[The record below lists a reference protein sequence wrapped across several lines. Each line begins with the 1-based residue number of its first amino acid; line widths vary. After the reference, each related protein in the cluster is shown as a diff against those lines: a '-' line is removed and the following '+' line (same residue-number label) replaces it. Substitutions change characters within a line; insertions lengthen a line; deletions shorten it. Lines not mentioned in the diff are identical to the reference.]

1 MLTIAYMTNRSRPRF
16 AWFADGLKR
25 QGADE
30 SIELLVVDFYADDR
44 DLGQI
49 GRDRGLNCRSITPKP
64 TVWQG
69 KHRLTKEDY
78 FAAANAR
85 NTAICAAKGDYI
97 VFADDLSVPG
107 EKWLE
112 RVRWHA
118 QVGNVV
124 CGSYQKLKQMV
135 VTNGELES
143 YEEFEAGK
151 DHRRTHQVYSMAP
164 CYGSWFYG
172 CSCGGPIEVF
182 LQINGYPE
190 IADGMG
196 YEDSVTG
203 DAIRNNGCT
212 IFFDKEMLTYESE
225 EGHHE
230 DKQFIRSDPG
240 VSPNDKS
247 HALLDICNGANHFP
261 NFFGPG
267 GIRALRKR
275 IQDGEPFPK
284 MGIPEH
290 DWFTGTPL
298 REL

>member
-1 MLTIAYMTNRSRPRF
+1 MTIAYMTNRRNPRF
-16 AWFADGLKR
+16 EWFADGIKR
-25 QGADE
+25 QGADD
-30 SIELLVVDFYADDR
+30 SIELLVVDFYADER

-64 TVWQG
+64 SVWQG
-69 KHRLTKEDY
+69 KHRLTKENY

-85 NTAICAAKGDYI
+85 NTAICAAKGDYL

-107 EKWLE
+107 DKWLE

-118 QVGNVV
+118 QVQNVV
-124 CGSYQKLKQMV
+124 CGSYQKLKRMV
-135 VTNGELES
+135 VNDGKLES

-151 DHRRTHQVYSMAP
+151 DHRRAHQVYSMAP

-172 CSCGGPIEVF
+172 CSCGGPIDVF
-182 LQINGYPE
+182 LRINGYPE

-203 DAIRNNGCT
+203 DAIRNSGST

-230 DKQFIRSDPG
+230 DRSFIRADPG
-240 VSPNDKS
+240 ISPNDKS
-247 HALLDICNGANHFP
+247 HALLNICEGASHFP
-261 NFFGPG
+261 NFFGPA
-267 GIRALRKR
+267 GIRALRAR
-275 IQDGEPFPK
+275 IQAGEPFPK

-298 REL
+298 KDL